1 MATPPATPGL
11 TKALEA
17 AKAANKAAQKKAAK
31 HPNNK
36 KLQKAAAET
45 KSLATAARQAVKK
58 RQTTLAQPA
67 TPGLTNTLE
76 AAKAANKAAQ
86 NKAAKHPNN
95 EKLQNEAA
103 ETRAIATAA
112 RKAVEKRQTTLT
124 KKSDDAAAQ
133 DAPPKTRKLTGLFKK
148 AQEANKAAQKKA
160 AKHPN
165 NERLQNEAAVTKAA
179 VVQARADRKAKREW
193 KTNNMTGTELAINNS
208 DTPRVSKGLAGKTG
222 KQAREMAASAG
233 ISPVQASRMTDPSFA
248 AYDAVY
254 NNDATKI
261 EDDYLDF
268 TARQGRELTRYG
280 ANEAL
285 RVREDNQDI
294 NRAADSRGMFR
305 SGERQRGLE
314 AGAARFKL
322 ARDNFTGSQGEA
334 NTERSLAKATALG
347 DLAADRENEGA
358 IADTRIAGVKTDD
371 KYGEV

>member
-17 AKAANKAAQKKAAK
+17 AKAANKAAQNKAAK
-31 HPNNK
+31 HPNNE

-45 KSLATAARQAVKK
+45 KSLATAARRAVKK
-58 RQTTLAQPA
+58 RQTTL
-67 TPGLTNTLE
+67 TN
-76 AAKAANKAAQ
+76 
-86 NKAAKHPNN
+86 
-95 EKLQNEAA
+95 
-103 ETRAIATAA
+103 RAD
-112 RKAVEKRQTTLT
+112 E
-124 KKSDDAAAQ
+124 AAAQ
-133 DAPPKTRKLTGLFKK
+133 AGPPRTRKLTGLFKK
-148 AQEANKAAQKKA
+148 AQEANKAAQNKA

-179 VVQARADRKAKREW
+179 VVQARSDRKAKREW

-294 NRAADSRGMFR
+294 NRESDSRGMFR

-322 ARDNFTGSQGEA
+322 ARDNFTGEQGEA

-358 IADTRIAGVKTDD
+358 MADTRIAGVKTDD
-371 KYGEV
+371 KWGEV